1 MWKDLWYEEEYYLGW
16 FLIKE
21 RLREILE
28 KIKEKIKKDKLLFCS
43 CSFL

>member
-16 FLIKE
+16 FLVKE

-28 KIKEKIKKDKLLFCS
+28 KIKEKLSKLF
-43 CSFL
+43 